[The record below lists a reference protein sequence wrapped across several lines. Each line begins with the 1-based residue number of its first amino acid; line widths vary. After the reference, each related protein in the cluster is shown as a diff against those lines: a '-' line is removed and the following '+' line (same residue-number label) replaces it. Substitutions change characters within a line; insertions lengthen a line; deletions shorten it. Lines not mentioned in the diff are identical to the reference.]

1 MLQTGLF
8 TTARRVLRFPIPSRT
23 ASTALTLQPTPFHSL
38 ARRADS
44 KLIKPSSF
52 TSPPGRPPSRPIL
65 QNAILLQRLRKSFR
79 SIHISRVW
87 LNIKPKPSNVTET
100 LGSARGKAAAAA
112 ETEPTNLGGRLKK
125 LGREYGWSALGVY
138 FLLSALDFP
147 FCYLLVMWLGTDRIG
162 HWEEVVVTN
171 VKKLIPDSIEKFWHE
186 WRASMKTAEQEFTGN
201 DAVSEGV
208 EMSGWGVEEATE
220 NNKKDASLATRLALA
235 YAIHK
240 SFIFV
245 RVPLT
250 AAVTPKVVKIL
261 RGWGWDIGKRTT
273 KEAKAAKRASLPPKI
288 KKAPFS
294 MRKSR

>member
-1 MLQTGLF
+1 MLRTGVF
-8 TTARRVLRFPIPSRT
+8 STARAALRFPIPSRS
-23 ASTALTLQPTPFHSL
+23 AYLILNLQPTPFHWL
-38 ARRADS
+38 ARRAYS
-44 KLIKPSSF
+44 KLVKPSSF
-52 TSPPGRPPSRPIL
+52 THTPGRPPSRPIL
-65 QNAILLQRLRKSFR
+65 QDSILLQRLRNSFR
-79 SIHISRVW
+79 SIHISRAR

-100 LGSARGKAAAAA
+100 SGSAQGKAAAEA
-112 ETEPTNLGGRLKK
+112 EPTSLGGRLKK

-171 VKKLIPDSIEKFWHE
+171 VKKLIPDSAEKFWHE
-186 WRASMKTAEQEFTGN
+186 WRASMKTAEQELTGN

-250 AAVTPKVVKIL
+250 AAVTPKVVKML